1 MLTKTKATVEDLY
14 HVPENGKAELVHG
27 EIVREMPTG
36 GLPAY
41 AGGEIFGSLRE
52 YARRTKSGRAL
63 PDNVGYRVRLP
74 NRESFSPDVSFYS
87 GQNLDMRFIDG
98 APLFAVEIR
107 SEGDYGPVMEA
118 EMEQKRLDYFAAGT
132 EVVWDVDLR
141 GEETIRKY
149 VAPDAAVPQAVYRRG
164 DDADAAPVL
173 SGWTMPV
180 DDLFP

>member
-1 MLTKTKATVEDLY
+1 MVTKAKVTIEDLY

-74 NRESFSPDVSFYS
+74 NRESFSPDVSFYA
-87 GQNLDMRFIDG
+87 GQNLDMKFIDG

-118 EMEQKRLDYFAAGT
+118 EMEQKRQDYFAAGT
-132 EVVWDVDLR
+132 TVVWDVDLR
-141 GEETIRKY
+141 GDVIIRKY
-149 VAPDAAVPQAVYRRG
+149 VAQDATNPQSVYRHG
-164 DDADAAPVL
+164 DEADATPAL
-173 SGWTMPV
+173 LDWTMPV